1 MGDLDKKLAQLR
13 SAGAEGG
20 GRIDWSAVPSTSV
33 TSRKPR
39 ADLWSDAGFPELA
52 NAVREICM
60 FCGWTQ
66 VAEGEGRTLAV
77 ASARDREGKSSLAW
91 ALAIATAQDTAADV
105 ALVECDLI
113 HSVLGADIGAQN
125 RSGLS
130 EILEAETDLVTDLAA
145 AMNPTGLPNLSL
157 LAAGRGTQNPS
168 RLLRS
173 ARMLG
178 ILSELQRRFAFVILD
193 LPSLL
198 KSSEAA
204 ALSRIANGVV
214 LVVRAGVTDERE
226 VQRSLHLL
234 SGANIHGVVLNR
246 WRPATPRSLRRLVEI

>member
-1 MGDLDKKLAQLR
+1 MGDLEQRLAQLR
-13 SAGAEGG
+13 GAGTSSG
-20 GRIDWSAVPSTSV
+20 GRINWNSMPSAAVA
-33 TSRKPR
+33 SRQPR
-39 ADLWSDAGFPELA
+39 ADLWSDAGFPDLA

-66 VAEGEGRTLAV
+66 VAEDGGRSLAV

-91 ALAIATAQDTAADV
+91 ALAIATAQDTAAEV

-113 HSVLGADIGAQN
+113 HPVLGADISAAN
-125 RSGLS
+125 RTGLS
-130 EILEAETDLVTDLAA
+130 EILEGDGDLVTDIADA
-145 AMNPTGLPNLSL
+145 INPTGIPNLSL
-157 LAAGRGTQNPS
+157 LAAGRSTQNPS

-173 ARMLG
+173 SRMLS
-178 ILSELQRRFAFVILD
+178 ILSELQRRFAFVVLD

-198 KSSEAA
+198 RSSEAA
-204 ALSRIANGVV
+204 ALARVASGVV
-214 LVVRAGVTDERE
+214 LVVRAGETDERE

-246 WRPATPRSLRRLVEI
+246 WRPATPRSLRRLVEV